1 MVDPSWEKKVQIS
14 HFTVEAN
21 LKSCP
26 EDTTCGCSEMKI
38 LLMRQTLLGQFKMS
52 NFAAQ

>member
-1 MVDPSWEKKVQIS
+1 MDPSWEKMVEIS

-26 EDTTCGCSEMKI
+26 EDTTCGYSEMKI
-38 LLMRQTLLGQFKMS
+38 LLVRQSLLGQFKMS